1 MFGFRLEFVAQQE
14 FTLQLMRKLNSYII
28 KNKVTKLP
36 EHSDYISKY
45 SHFILKYSNY
55 ICST

>member
-36 EHSDYISKY
+36 E
-45 SHFILKYSNY
+45 
-55 ICST
+55 